1 MVPQIVFDVDPV
13 KQQINRRVVAVN
25 EIEQEHPFD
34 EYQNRSCKFLEI
46 LQVYEYFFS
55 FVQHVFINLNSI
67 AGKIRRSL
75 VKRPSNNL
83 LMLPNLEN
91 FETRARADSLNGI
104 KIKLCFLPYVFYLV
118 ASTKARKLVD
128 ILISED
134 SKNEEIEQNYDL
146 FDWCEEFENI
156 VSKDY
161 IEIYDFNECKY
172 LSIKHS
178 FLDHEKYSLSNE
190 ISP

>member
-1 MVPQIVFDVDPV
+1 MVL
-13 KQQINRRVVAVN
+13 K
-25 EIEQEHPFD
+25 
-34 EYQNRSCKFLEI
+34 
-46 LQVYEYFFS
+46 
-55 FVQHVFINLNSI
+55 
-67 AGKIRRSL
+67 
-75 VKRPSNNL
+75 SNCASYH
-83 LMLPNLEN
+83 M
-91 FETRARADSLNGI
+91 F
-104 KIKLCFLPYVFYLV
+104 FYLV

-178 FLDHEKYSLSNE
+178 FIDHDKCSLSNE